1 MEKHFEK
8 ILTCPMLPNMIL
20 SNKELYKMDNP
31 KEALLSL
38 ENQGIASYTS
48 LVSRVCR
55 RLNIQYYPWY
65 SISVKRT
72 DSAFYQ
78 VTVWAEKNHTVN
90 KNAYPIEMPVSL
102 LRCWADTIVGY
113 DEVGPYLQISIE
125 DKEDRL
131 YENNIVGKWIKS
143 IIFNNANPL
152 RHCPIRLV
160 KVDVEK
166 ARVRFEADVID
177 MYRNNLFEPDGINEP
192 DDWEQNIDD
201 IND

>member
-1 MEKHFEK
+1 MFYDNFKAACERKGTTITAVLADIGRASGNTGGWKMGKFPRLDIVME
-8 ILTCPMLPNMIL
+8 
-20 SNKELYKMDNP
+20 
-31 KEALLSL
+31 
-38 ENQGIASYTS
+38 IA
-48 LVSRVCR
+48 
-55 RLNIQYYPWY
+55 
-65 SISVKRT
+65 
-72 DSAFYQ
+72 
-78 VTVWAEKNHTVN
+78 E
-90 KNAYPIEMPVSL
+90 
-102 LRCWADTIVGY
+102 
-113 DEVGPYLQISIE
+113 YLQISIE

-166 ARVRFEADVID
+166 ARVRFEADIID
-177 MYRNNLFEPDGINEP
+177 MYRNNLFEPNGINEP